1 MTIRFDNQVAIVTG
15 AGNGLGKSHALE
27 LARLG
32 AKVVVNDFGGARDG
46 SGGSSEAAE
55 KVVAE
60 IQAAGGEAIATG
72 ADVSSPEQV
81 EARVKEAMDTWG
93 RVDVLINNAG
103 ILRDK
108 SFAKMTQDD
117 WDKVVDVHL
126 TGSEICSRAVWPIMR
141 EQGYGRIVMTTST
154 SGLYGNFGQAN
165 YGAAKM
171 AVAGLMNTL
180 CLEGEKYDIKINCIA
195 PTAATRMTE
204 DLMPPEVLAMLEPKA
219 ITPAVLFLCSQQA
232 PTHRIVLAGAGCYAM
247 VRLMESE
254 GVYLDENE
262 RNVDGVAA
270 HFERIG
276 NMDNAREILAGGDH
290 VTKILTKAAH
300 AKGIKGV
307 SE

>member
-15 AGNGLGKSHALE
+15 AGNGLGKCHALE

-46 SGGSSEAAE
+46 SGGSTEAAE
-55 KVVAE
+55 QVVAE
-60 IQAAGGEAIATG
+60 IQAAGGEAIANG

-81 EARVKEAMDTWG
+81 DVMVKQAMDTWG
-93 RVDVLINNAG
+93 RIDVLINNAG

-108 SFAKMTQDD
+108 SFVKMTQDD
-117 WDKVVDVHL
+117 WDKVIAVHL
-126 TGSEICSRAVWPIMR
+126 TGSEICTRAVWPIMR

-180 CLEGEKYDIKINCIA
+180 CIEGEKYDIKINCIA

-204 DLMPPEVLAMLEPKA
+204 DLMPPEVLAMLEPKE
-219 ITPAVLFLCSQQA
+219 ITPAVLFLCSNKA

-254 GVYLDENE
+254 GVYLDEDE

-270 HFERIG
+270 HFEQIG

-290 VTKILTKAAH
+290 VTKILTKAAQ
-300 AKGIKGV
+300 AKGIKLG
-307 SE
+307 

>member
-15 AGNGLGKSHALE
+15 AGNGLGKCHALE

-55 KVVAE
+55 QVVAE
-60 IQAAGGEAIATG
+60 IQAAGGEAIANG

-81 EARVKEAMDTWG
+81 DAMVKQAMDTWG
-93 RVDVLINNAG
+93 RIDVLINNAG

-108 SFAKMTQDD
+108 SFVKMTQDD
-117 WDKVVDVHL
+117 WDKVIAVHL
-126 TGSEICSRAVWPIMR
+126 TGSEICTRAVWPIMR

-180 CLEGEKYDIKINCIA
+180 CIEGEKYDIKVNCIA

-204 DLMPPEVLAMLEPKA
+204 DLMPPEVLAMLEPKE
-219 ITPAVLFLCSQQA
+219 ITPAVLFLCSNKA

-254 GVYLDENE
+254 GVYLDEDE
-262 RNVDGVAA
+262 RNVDGVAS
-270 HFERIG
+270 HFEQIG

-290 VTKILTKAAH
+290 VTKILTKAAQ
-300 AKGIKGV
+300 AKGLKLG
-307 SE
+307 

>member
-46 SGGSSEAAE
+46 SGGSTEAAE
-55 KVVAE
+55 QVVAE
-60 IQAAGGEAIATG
+60 IQAAGGEAIANG

-81 EARVKEAMDTWG
+81 DAMVKQAMDTWG
-93 RVDVLINNAG
+93 RIDVLINNAG

-108 SFAKMTQDD
+108 SFVKMTQDD
-117 WDKVVDVHL
+117 WDKVIAVHL
-126 TGSEICSRAVWPIMR
+126 TGSEICTRAVWPIMR

-180 CLEGEKYDIKINCIA
+180 CIEGEKYDIKVNCIA

-204 DLMPPEVLAMLEPKA
+204 DLMPPEVLAMLEPKE
-219 ITPAVLFLCSQQA
+219 ITPAVLFLCSNKA

-254 GVYLDENE
+254 GVYLDEDE
-262 RNVDGVAA
+262 RNVDGVAS
-270 HFERIG
+270 HFEQIG

-290 VTKILTKAAH
+290 VTKILTKAAQ
-300 AKGIKGV
+300 AKGLKLG
-307 SE
+307 

>member
-1 MTIRFDNQVAIVTG
+1 MTTTLITG
-15 AGNGLGKSHALE
+15 ANRGIGLE
-27 LARLG
+27 LVRKFLAQGHDVIATARDPETSNELNATG
-32 AKVVVNDFGGARDG
+32 AKVYPLEVTD
-46 SGGSSEAAE
+46 AAS
-55 KVVAE
+55 VA
-60 IQAAGGEAIATG
+60 AL
-72 ADVSSPEQV
+72 
-81 EARVKEAMDTWG
+81 KEAVGDQPI
-93 RVDVLINNAG
+93 DYLINNAG

-108 SFAKMTQDD
+108 SFVKMTQDD
-117 WDKVVDVHL
+117 WDKVIAVHL
-126 TGSEICSRAVWPIMR
+126 TGSEICTRAVWPIMR

-180 CLEGEKYDIKINCIA
+180 CIEGEKYDIKVNCIA

-204 DLMPPEVLAMLEPKA
+204 DLMPPEVLAMLEPKE
-219 ITPAVLFLCSQQA
+219 ITPAVLFLCSNKA

-254 GVYLDENE
+254 GVYLDEDE

-270 HFERIG
+270 HFEQIG

-290 VTKILTKAAH
+290 VTKILTKAAQ
-300 AKGIKGV
+300 AKGIKLG
-307 SE
+307 

>member
-15 AGNGLGKSHALE
+15 AGNGLGKCHALE

-55 KVVAE
+55 QVVAE
-60 IQAAGGEAIATG
+60 IQAAGGEAIANG

-81 EARVKEAMDTWG
+81 DAMVKQALDTWG
-93 RVDVLINNAG
+93 RIDVLINNAG

-108 SFAKMTQDD
+108 SFVKMTQDD
-117 WDKVVDVHL
+117 WDKVVAVHL
-126 TGSEICSRAVWPIMR
+126 TGSEICTRAVWPIMR

-180 CLEGEKYDIKINCIA
+180 CIEGEKYDIKVNCIA

-204 DLMPPEVLAMLEPKA
+204 DLMPPEVLAMLEPKV
-219 ITPAVLFLCSQQA
+219 ITPAVLFLCSNKA

-254 GVYLDENE
+254 GVYLNEDE

-270 HFERIG
+270 HFAQIG

-290 VTKILTKAAH
+290 VTKILTKAAQ
-300 AKGIKGV
+300 AKGIKLG
-307 SE
+307 

>member
-15 AGNGLGKSHALE
+15 AGNGLGKCHALE

-55 KVVAE
+55 QVVAE
-60 IQAAGGEAIATG
+60 IQAAGGEAIANG

-81 EARVKEAMDTWG
+81 DDMVKQALDTWG
-93 RVDVLINNAG
+93 RIDVLINNAG

-108 SFAKMTQDD
+108 SFVKMTQDD
-117 WDKVVDVHL
+117 WDKVIAVHL
-126 TGSEICSRAVWPIMR
+126 TGSEICTRAVWPIMR

-180 CLEGEKYDIKINCIA
+180 CIEGEKYDIKVNCIA

-204 DLMPPEVLAMLEPKA
+204 DLMPPEVLAMLEPKE
-219 ITPAVLFLCSQQA
+219 ITPAVLFLCSNKA

-254 GVYLDENE
+254 GVYLDEDE
-262 RNVDGVAA
+262 RNVDGVAS
-270 HFERIG
+270 HFEQIG

-290 VTKILTKAAH
+290 VTKILTKAAQ
-300 AKGIKGV
+300 AKGIKLG
-307 SE
+307 

>member
-15 AGNGLGKSHALE
+15 AGNGLGKCHALE

-55 KVVAE
+55 QVVAE
-60 IQAAGGEAIATG
+60 IQAAGGEAIANG

-81 EARVKEAMDTWG
+81 DAMVKQAMDTWG
-93 RVDVLINNAG
+93 RIDVLVNNAG
-103 ILRDK
+103 ILRDR
-108 SFAKMTQDD
+108 SFVKMTQDD
-117 WDKVVDVHL
+117 WDKVVAVHL
-126 TGSEICSRAVWPIMR
+126 TGSEICTRAVWPIMR

-180 CLEGEKYDIKINCIA
+180 CIEGEKYDIKINCIA

-204 DLMPPEVLAMLEPKA
+204 DLMPPEVLAMLEPKE
-219 ITPAVLFLCSQQA
+219 ITPAVLFLCSNKA

-254 GVYLDENE
+254 GVYLDEDE

-270 HFERIG
+270 HFEQIG

-290 VTKILTKAAH
+290 VTKILTKAAQ
-300 AKGIKGV
+300 AKGIKLG
-307 SE
+307 

>member
-15 AGNGLGKSHALE
+15 AGNGLGKCHALE

-55 KVVAE
+55 QVVAE
-60 IQAAGGEAIATG
+60 IQAAGGEAIANG

-81 EARVKEAMDTWG
+81 DAMVKQALDTWG
-93 RVDVLINNAG
+93 RIDVLINNAG
-103 ILRDK
+103 ILRE
-108 SFAKMTQDD
+108 SFVKMTQDD
-117 WDKVVDVHL
+117 WDKVVAVHL
-126 TGSEICSRAVWPIMR
+126 TGSEICTRAVWPIMR

-180 CLEGEKYDIKINCIA
+180 CIEGEKYDIKVNCIA

-204 DLMPPEVLAMLEPKA
+204 DLMPPEVLAMLEPKE
-219 ITPAVLFLCSQQA
+219 ITPAVLFLCSNKA

-254 GVYLDENE
+254 GVYLNEDE

-270 HFERIG
+270 HFAQIG

-290 VTKILTKAAH
+290 VTKILTKAAQ
-300 AKGIKGV
+300 AKGIKLG
-307 SE
+307 

>member
-46 SGGSSEAAE
+46 SGGSTEAAE
-55 KVVAE
+55 QVVAE
-60 IQAAGGEAIATG
+60 IQAAGGEAIANG

-81 EARVKEAMDTWG
+81 DAMVKQAMDTWG
-93 RVDVLINNAG
+93 RIDVLINNAG

-108 SFAKMTQDD
+108 SFVKMTQDD
-117 WDKVVDVHL
+117 WDKVIAVHL
-126 TGSEICSRAVWPIMR
+126 TGSEICTRAVWPIMR

-180 CLEGEKYDIKINCIA
+180 CIEGEKYNIKGNCIA

-204 DLMPPEVLAMLEPKA
+204 DLMPPEVLAMLEPKE
-219 ITPAVLFLCSQQA
+219 ITPAVLFLCSNKA

-254 GVYLDENE
+254 GVYLNEDE
-262 RNVDGVAA
+262 RNVDGVAS
-270 HFERIG
+270 HFEQIG

-290 VTKILTKAAH
+290 VTKILTKAAQ
-300 AKGIKGV
+300 AKGLKLG
-307 SE
+307 

>member
-32 AKVVVNDFGGARDG
+32 AKVLVNDFGGARDG
-46 SGGSSEAAE
+46 SGGSTEAAE
-55 KVVAE
+55 QVVAE
-60 IQAAGGEAIATG
+60 IQAAGGEAIANG

-81 EARVKEAMDTWG
+81 DAMVKQAMDTWG
-93 RVDVLINNAG
+93 RIDVLINNAG

-108 SFAKMTQDD
+108 SFVKMTQDD
-117 WDKVVDVHL
+117 WDKVIAVHL
-126 TGSEICSRAVWPIMR
+126 TGSEICTRAVWPIMR

-180 CLEGEKYDIKINCIA
+180 CIEGEKYDIKVNCIA

-204 DLMPPEVLAMLEPKA
+204 DLMPPEVLAMLEPKE
-219 ITPAVLFLCSQQA
+219 ITPAVLFLCSNKA

-254 GVYLDENE
+254 GVYLDEDE

-270 HFERIG
+270 HFKQIG

-290 VTKILTKAAH
+290 VTKILTKAAQ
-300 AKGIKGV
+300 AKGIKLG
-307 SE
+307 

>member
-1 MTIRFDNQVAIVTG
+1 MRQELDGRVAIVTG
-15 AGNGLGKSHALE
+15 AGNGLGKCHALE

-55 KVVAE
+55 QVVAE
-60 IQAAGGEAIATG
+60 IQAAGGEAIANG

-81 EARVKEAMDTWG
+81 DAMVKQAMDTWG
-93 RVDVLINNAG
+93 RIDVLINNAG

-108 SFAKMTQDD
+108 SFVKMTQDD
-117 WDKVVDVHL
+117 WDKVIAVHL
-126 TGSEICSRAVWPIMR
+126 TGSEICTRAVWPIMR

-180 CLEGEKYDIKINCIA
+180 CIEGEKYNIKVNCIA

-204 DLMPPEVLAMLEPKA
+204 DLMPPEVLAMLEPKE
-219 ITPAVLFLCSQQA
+219 ITPAVLFLCSNKA

-254 GVYLDENE
+254 GVYLDEDE

-270 HFERIG
+270 HFEQIG

-290 VTKILTKAAH
+290 VTKILTKAAQ
-300 AKGIKGV
+300 AKGIKLG
-307 SE
+307 

>member
-46 SGGSSEAAE
+46 SGGSTEAAE
-55 KVVAE
+55 QVVAE
-60 IQAAGGEAIATG
+60 IQAAGGEAIANG

-81 EARVKEAMDTWG
+81 DVMVKQAMDTWG
-93 RVDVLINNAG
+93 RIDVLINNAG

-108 SFAKMTQDD
+108 SFVKMTQDD
-117 WDKVVDVHL
+117 WDKVIAVHL
-126 TGSEICSRAVWPIMR
+126 TGSEICTRAVWPIMR

-180 CLEGEKYDIKINCIA
+180 CIEGEKYDIKVNCIA

-204 DLMPPEVLAMLEPKA
+204 DLMPPEVLAMLEPKE
-219 ITPAVLFLCSQQA
+219 ITPAVLFLCSNKA

-254 GVYLDENE
+254 GVYLDEDE

-270 HFERIG
+270 HFKQIG

-290 VTKILTKAAH
+290 VTKILTKAAQ
-300 AKGIKGV
+300 AKGIKLG
-307 SE
+307 

>member
-15 AGNGLGKSHALE
+15 AGNGLGKCHALE

-32 AKVVVNDFGGARDG
+32 TKVVVNDFGGARDG

-55 KVVAE
+55 QVVAE
-60 IQAAGGEAIATG
+60 IQSAGGEAIANG

-81 EARVKEAMDTWG
+81 DAMVKQAMDTWG
-93 RVDVLINNAG
+93 RIDVLINNAG

-108 SFAKMTQDD
+108 SFVKMTQDD
-117 WDKVVDVHL
+117 WDKVIAVHL
-126 TGSEICSRAVWPIMR
+126 TGSEICTRAVWPIMR

-180 CLEGEKYDIKINCIA
+180 CIEGEKYDIKVNCIA

-204 DLMPPEVLAMLEPKA
+204 DLMPPEVLAMLEPKE
-219 ITPAVLFLCSQQA
+219 ITPAILFLCSNKA

-254 GVYLDENE
+254 GVYLDEDE

-270 HFERIG
+270 HFEQIG

-290 VTKILTKAAH
+290 VTKILTKAAQ
-300 AKGIKGV
+300 AKGIKLG
-307 SE
+307 

>member
-15 AGNGLGKSHALE
+15 AGNGLGKCHALE

-55 KVVAE
+55 QVVAE
-60 IQAAGGEAIATG
+60 IQAAGGEAIANG

-81 EARVKEAMDTWG
+81 DDMVKQALDTWG
-93 RVDVLINNAG
+93 RIDVLINNAG

-108 SFAKMTQDD
+108 SFVKMTQDD
-117 WDKVVDVHL
+117 WDKVIAVHL
-126 TGSEICSRAVWPIMR
+126 TGSEICTRAVWPIMR

-180 CLEGEKYDIKINCIA
+180 CIEGEKYDIKVNCIA

-204 DLMPPEVLAMLEPKA
+204 DLMPSEVLAMLEPKE
-219 ITPAVLFLCSQQA
+219 ITPAVLFLCSNKA
-232 PTHRIVLAGAGCYAM
+232 PTHRILLAGAGCYAM

-254 GVYLDENE
+254 GVYLDEDE

-270 HFERIG
+270 HFEQIG

-290 VTKILTKAAH
+290 VTKILTKAAQ
-300 AKGIKGV
+300 AKGIKLG
-307 SE
+307 

>member
-15 AGNGLGKSHALE
+15 AGNGLGKCHALE

-46 SGGSSEAAE
+46 SGGSTEAA
-55 KVVAE
+55 KQVVAE
-60 IQAAGGEAIATG
+60 IQAAGGEAIANG

-81 EARVKEAMDTWG
+81 DAMVKQAMDTWG
-93 RVDVLINNAG
+93 RIDVLINNAG

-108 SFAKMTQDD
+108 SFVKMTQDD
-117 WDKVVDVHL
+117 WDKVIAVHL
-126 TGSEICSRAVWPIMR
+126 TGSEICTRAVWPIMR

-180 CLEGEKYDIKINCIA
+180 CIEGEKYDIKVNCIA

-204 DLMPPEVLAMLEPKA
+204 DLMPPEVLAMLEPKE
-219 ITPAVLFLCSQQA
+219 ITPAVLFLCSNKA

-254 GVYLDENE
+254 GVYLDESE

-270 HFERIG
+270 HFEQIG

-290 VTKILTKAAH
+290 VTKILTKAAQ
-300 AKGIKGV
+300 AKGIKLG
-307 SE
+307 

>member
-1 MTIRFDNQVAIVTG
+1 MYE
-15 AGNGLGKSHALE
+15 LE

-55 KVVAE
+55 QVVAE
-60 IQAAGGEAIATG
+60 IQAAGGEAIANG

-81 EARVKEAMDTWG
+81 DAMVKQAMDTWG
-93 RVDVLINNAG
+93 RIDVLINNAG

-108 SFAKMTQDD
+108 SFVKMTQDD
-117 WDKVVDVHL
+117 WDKVVAVHL
-126 TGSEICSRAVWPIMR
+126 TGSEICTKAVWPIMR

-180 CLEGEKYDIKINCIA
+180 CIEGEKYDIKVNCIA

-204 DLMPPEVLAMLEPKA
+204 DLMPPEVLAMLEPKE
-219 ITPAVLFLCSQQA
+219 ITPAVLFLCCNKA

-254 GVYLDENE
+254 GVYLNEDE

-270 HFERIG
+270 HFEQIG

-290 VTKILTKAAH
+290 VTKILSKAAQ
-300 AKGIKGV
+300 AKGIKLG
-307 SE
+307 

>member
-15 AGNGLGKSHALE
+15 AGNGLGKCHALE

-46 SGGSSEAAE
+46 SGGSTEAAE
-55 KVVAE
+55 QVVAE
-60 IQAAGGEAIATG
+60 IQAAGGEAIANG

-81 EARVKEAMDTWG
+81 DAMVKQAMDTWG
-93 RVDVLINNAG
+93 RIDVLINNAG

-108 SFAKMTQDD
+108 SFVKMTQDD
-117 WDKVVDVHL
+117 WDKVIAVHL
-126 TGSEICSRAVWPIMR
+126 TGSEICTRAVWPIMR

-180 CLEGEKYDIKINCIA
+180 CIEGEKYNIKVNCIA

-204 DLMPPEVLAMLEPKA
+204 DLMPPEVLAMLEPKE
-219 ITPAVLFLCSQQA
+219 ITPAVLFLCSNKA

-254 GVYLDENE
+254 GVYLDEDE

-270 HFERIG
+270 HFKQIG

-290 VTKILTKAAH
+290 VTKILTKAAQ
-300 AKGIKGV
+300 AKGLKLG
-307 SE
+307 

>member
-15 AGNGLGKSHALE
+15 AGNGLGKCHALE

-46 SGGSSEAAE
+46 SGGSTEAAE
-55 KVVAE
+55 QVVAE
-60 IQAAGGEAIATG
+60 IQAAGGEAIANG

-81 EARVKEAMDTWG
+81 DAMVKQAMDTWG
-93 RVDVLINNAG
+93 RIDVLINNAG

-108 SFAKMTQDD
+108 SFVKMTQDD
-117 WDKVVDVHL
+117 WDKVIAVHL
-126 TGSEICSRAVWPIMR
+126 TGSEICTRAVWPIMR

-180 CLEGEKYDIKINCIA
+180 CIEGEKYDIKINCIA

-204 DLMPPEVLAMLEPKA
+204 DLMPPEVLAMLEPKE
-219 ITPAVLFLCSQQA
+219 ITPAVLFLCSNKA

-254 GVYLDENE
+254 GVYLDEDE

-270 HFERIG
+270 HFEQIG

-290 VTKILTKAAH
+290 VTKILTKAAQ
-300 AKGIKGV
+300 AKGIKLG
-307 SE
+307 

>member
-46 SGGSSEAAE
+46 SGGSTEAAE
-55 KVVAE
+55 QVVAE
-60 IQAAGGEAIATG
+60 IQAAGGEAIANG

-81 EARVKEAMDTWG
+81 DAMVKQAMDTWG
-93 RVDVLINNAG
+93 RIDVLINNTG

-108 SFAKMTQDD
+108 SFVKMTQDD
-117 WDKVVDVHL
+117 WDKVIAVHL
-126 TGSEICSRAVWPIMR
+126 TGSEICTRAVWPIMR

-180 CLEGEKYDIKINCIA
+180 CIEGEKYDIKVNCIA

-204 DLMPPEVLAMLEPKA
+204 DLMPSDVLAMLEPKE
-219 ITPAVLFLCSQQA
+219 ITPAVLFLCSNKA
-232 PTHRIVLAGAGCYAM
+232 PTHRILLAGAGCYAM

-254 GVYLDENE
+254 GVYLDEDE

-270 HFERIG
+270 HFEQIG

-290 VTKILTKAAH
+290 VTKILTKAAQ
-300 AKGIKGV
+300 AKGIKLG
-307 SE
+307 

>member
-15 AGNGLGKSHALE
+15 AGNGLGKCHALE

-32 AKVVVNDFGGARDG
+32 TKVVVNDFGGARDG

-55 KVVAE
+55 QVVAE
-60 IQAAGGEAIATG
+60 IQAAGGEAIANG

-81 EARVKEAMDTWG
+81 DAMVKQALDTWG
-93 RVDVLINNAG
+93 RIDVLINNAG

-108 SFAKMTQDD
+108 SFVKMTQDD
-117 WDKVVDVHL
+117 WDKVIAVHL
-126 TGSEICSRAVWPIMR
+126 TGSEICTRAVWPIMR

-180 CLEGEKYDIKINCIA
+180 CIEGEKYDIKVNCIA

-204 DLMPPEVLAMLEPKA
+204 DLMPPEVLAMLEPKE
-219 ITPAVLFLCSQQA
+219 ITPAVLFLCSNKA

-254 GVYLDENE
+254 GVYLDEDE

-270 HFERIG
+270 HFEQIG

-290 VTKILTKAAH
+290 VTKILTKAAQ
-300 AKGIKGV
+300 AKGIKLG
-307 SE
+307 

>member
-27 LARLG
+27 LAKLG

-60 IQAAGGEAIATG
+60 IQAAGGEAIANG

-81 EARVKEAMDTWG
+81 DAMVKQAMDTWG

-117 WDKVVDVHL
+117 WDKVIAVHL
-126 TGSEICSRAVWPIMR
+126 TGSEICTKAVWPIMR

-180 CLEGEKYDIKINCIA
+180 CLEGEKYDIKVNCIA

-219 ITPAVLFLCSQQA
+219 ITPAVLFLSSNQA

-254 GVYLDENE
+254 GVYLEESD
-262 RNVDGVAA
+262 RTVDGVAA
-270 HFERIG
+270 HFEQIG
-276 NMDNAREILAGGDH
+276 NMDNAREIFAGGDH
-290 VTKILTKAAH
+290 VTKILTKAAQ
-300 AKGIKGV
+300 AKGIKLG
-307 SE
+307 